1 MLLHLKQ
8 KTEDPTKERIDDL
21 KNRLEKEG
29 TQIGYLLKK
38 NYMILQKN
46 II

>member
-8 KTEDPTKERIDDL
+8 KTEAPTKERIDDL

-38 NYMILQKN
+38 FI
-46 II
+46 